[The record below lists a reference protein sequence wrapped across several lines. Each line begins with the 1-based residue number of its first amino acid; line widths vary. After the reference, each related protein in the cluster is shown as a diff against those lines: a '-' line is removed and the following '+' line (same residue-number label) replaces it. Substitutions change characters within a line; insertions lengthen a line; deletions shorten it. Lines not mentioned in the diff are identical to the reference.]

1 MQISIEFKP
10 HKSNTLQGF
19 ITVILEDYGL
29 EIPGFTFHK
38 KDGSKWIE
46 LPSKPPTNATNSDKW
61 TKVILFYDSRK
72 EKEFKR
78 IVMQKL
84 MELLQKEVI
93 ESQNSN
99 LGNMEIFS

>member
-38 KDGSKWIE
+38 KDSSKWIE
-46 LPSKPPTNATNSDKW
+46 LPSKPPTNGSTNDKW
-61 TKVILFYDSRK
+61 TKVLHFYDSRK

-78 IVMQKL
+78 IVMEEL
-84 MELLQKEVI
+84 MELLQKEALKT
-93 ESQNSN
+93 ENQNLSN
-99 LGNMEIFS
+99 VEIF